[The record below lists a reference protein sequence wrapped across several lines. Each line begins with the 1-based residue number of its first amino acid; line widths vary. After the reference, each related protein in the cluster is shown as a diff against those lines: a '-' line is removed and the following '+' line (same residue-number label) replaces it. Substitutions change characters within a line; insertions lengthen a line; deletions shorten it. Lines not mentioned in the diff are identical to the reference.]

1 MSQWPSAKSR
11 HILSALLRIGW
22 RRIKRERV
30 GSSHKVLSCETWPD
44 FVFSFHDNEEIGPKM
59 LARIARRTG
68 LTPDDL

>member
-1 MSQWPSAKSR
+1 MSRWPSAKTR
-11 HILSALLRIGW
+11 RVLSALQKIGW
-22 RRIKRERV
+22 RIKRER
-30 GSSHKVLSCETWPD
+30 GGSHKVLARDGWPD